1 VEPAQLAALR
11 RFGAFTGT
19 EGPGLHWYPPAPIG
33 KRNIVA
39 VTETRRLELGFLTS
53 ARGATTDV
61 PGEALMIT
69 GDLNIVNVHMVIQY
83 RIKDLEAFLFRVGDP
98 GEARR
103 GIPPGDP
110 EGQTL
115 KDATEAAL
123 RLVVGQRSIDDV
135 LTIRR
140 EEVQA
145 DTQRFLQTIL
155 DNYDTGIEVLN
166 VALQTVRPPD
176 QVRAAFDD
184 VVNARVDKESRINQG
199 KAYEQDQVPRAEGE
213 AQKILQ
219 AAEGFKAER
228 IAKATGEAARFIEV
242 LQEYQ
247 KSKEVTRQ
255 RLYLE
260 AMEQILPGITKF
272 IVDPA
277 LGGNL
282 LQLLSLQPEAT
293 PAP

>member
-1 VEPAQLAALR
+1 
-11 RFGAFTGT
+11 
-19 EGPGLHWYPPAPIG
+19 
-33 KRNIVA
+33 
-39 VTETRRLELGFLTS
+39 
-53 ARGATTDV
+53 
-61 PGEALMIT
+61 
-69 GDLNIVNVHMVIQY
+69 MVIQY